1 MKNRISKIIIIS
13 IFMILFYVFLNH
25 NLFECIFQKY
35 LGIACPGCGLTR
47 AFRYL
52 IHFKIIDAI
61 KMNFLSIPLFI
72 LMIITFIL
80 LILDIIKNKYNT
92 EKFIMHIL
100 TKYKYLIIV
109 LLIIAII
116 VNNLNPLIMTSNSLF
131 YCTFLFFSL

>member
-25 NLFECIFQKY
+25 NLFECIFLKY

-52 IHFKIIDAI
+52 VHFKIIDAI
-61 KMNFLSIPLFI
+61 KMNFLSIPLFL
-72 LMIITFIL
+72 LMITTFIL
-80 LILDIIKNKYNT
+80 LIIDIIKNKYNT

-109 LLIIAII
+109 LLIIAMI

-131 YCTFLFFSL
+131 YCTILFFSL